1 MIVKP
6 PNCRTYAALAVAMGL
21 ALLLGGA
28 DRVSATAYMVIV
40 DTGGHL
46 VWGAGFLS
54 LAAALWWSGRVSLA
68 ALQWTLFAAAFSYL
82 NVAAMFAIA
91 AWQSPTA
98 NLTAPVAYGWIAL
111 THLGAWERAREA
123 REWS

>member
-1 MIVKP
+1 VTVKP
-6 PNCRTYAALAVAMGL
+6 PRCRSYAALALFFGL

-28 DRVSATAYMVIV
+28 QRVSATAYMVIV
-40 DTGGHL
+40 DTGGHVL
-46 VWGAGFLS
+46 WGAGFL
-54 LAAALWWSGRVSLA
+54 ALGFVLWGAGRVSLR
-68 ALQWTLFAAAFSYL
+68 ALQWALFAAAFSYL

-111 THLGAWERAREA
+111 AHLGAWERAREA